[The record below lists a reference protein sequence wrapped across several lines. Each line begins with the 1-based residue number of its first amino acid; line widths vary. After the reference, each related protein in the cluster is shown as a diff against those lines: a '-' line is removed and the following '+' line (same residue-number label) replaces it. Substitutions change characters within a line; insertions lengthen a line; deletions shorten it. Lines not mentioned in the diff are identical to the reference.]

1 MAKEISAFGDIEI
14 QKKNELSNS
23 CPFNKR
29 RYLEIISI

>member
-14 QKKNELSNS
+14 QKNKLSNS

-29 RYLEIISI
+29 RYLEIVSI